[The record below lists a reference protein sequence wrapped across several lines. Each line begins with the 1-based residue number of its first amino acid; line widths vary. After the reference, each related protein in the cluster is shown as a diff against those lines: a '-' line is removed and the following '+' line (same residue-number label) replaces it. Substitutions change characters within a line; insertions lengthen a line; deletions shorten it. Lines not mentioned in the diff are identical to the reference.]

1 MITRRRIMQ
10 YKCGKEVILGDIIE
24 RVDPSSSLDV
34 GSEYEVDRI
43 LPRIGEIG
51 VSGVNSTSYIPAYFK
66 LIKRKEDKM
75 LQRDKEYDVK
85 LTGEEIA
92 LIGVLLA
99 NSNGSI
105 LTKTFR
111 KIDKILGN
119 ILKYGNVPDIPTI
132 NLSKHG
138 DLLINWVNVVFK
150 PKETEDQRKLR
161 ELKEQYES
169 LGKAI
174 EAMENK

>member
-1 MITRRRIMQ
+1 MQ

-66 LIKRKEDKM
+66 LIKRKESGM
-75 LQRDKEYDVK
+75 LQRDKEYGVK
-85 LTGEEIA
+85 LTGEDIA
-92 LIGVLLA
+92 KLYLITGNTFGMIRAYETFSELLGAKGESMYVELPSIRLSAAIGYEDAMMKLLA
-99 NSNGSI
+99 TS
-105 LTKTFR
+105 
-111 KIDKILGN
+111 
-119 ILKYGNVPDIPTI
+119 
-132 NLSKHG
+132 
-138 DLLINWVNVVFK
+138 
-150 PKETEDQRKLR
+150 ETEDQRKLR
-161 ELKEQYES
+161 ELKEKHAE

-174 EAMENK
+174 EAMEKNND